1 MSSTSASPPA
11 DPAPGQLLLPD
22 WPAPPGVHGFVTL
35 RGGGASLGDFG
46 RAGGLPGGWNLGGH
60 CGDDLGDVARNRA
73 ALRGL
78 LPGDPCWL
86 DQVHGTAVFDADADT
101 PRGER
106 APQADAAVTARPGTV
121 VAVLTADCL
130 PVLLCNESGS
140 VAGVA
145 HAGWRGLAQGVL
157 ERTVDA
163 LGRRTGDHRWIAW
176 LGPAIGPCCFEVG
189 DEVREAFAGRDPAAA
204 LAFAAGA
211 RPGKWQADLYAL
223 ARLRLAGSGVRSIHG
238 GDACTACDAER
249 FYSYRRDRVTGR
261 MASVAWLA

>member
-11 DPAPGQLLLPD
+11 DPAPGQVLLPD
-22 WPAPPGVHGFVTL
+22 WPAPPGVNGFVTL
-35 RGGGASLGDFG
+35 RGGGASRGGWG

-60 CGDDLGDVARNRA
+60 CGDDPADVARNRA
-73 ALRGL
+73 LLRRL
-78 LPGDPCWL
+78 LPGEPRWL
-86 DQVHGTAVFDADADT
+86 DQVHGTAVLDADA
-101 PRGER
+101 PGPAGER
-106 APQADAAVTARPGTV
+106 LPQADAAVTARPGTV

-130 PVLLCNESGS
+130 PVLFCNESGS

-163 LGRRTGDHRWIAW
+163 LALRTGDRRWMAW

-189 DEVREAFAGRDPAAA
+189 DEVRQAFAAHDPSAVR
-204 LAFAAGA
+204 AFAAGA
-211 RPGKWQADLYAL
+211 APGKWQADLYAL
-223 ARLRLAGSGVRSIHG
+223 ARLRLAGCGVHSVHG
-238 GDACTACDAER
+238 GGECTACDSER

-261 MASVAWLA
+261 MVSVAWLA